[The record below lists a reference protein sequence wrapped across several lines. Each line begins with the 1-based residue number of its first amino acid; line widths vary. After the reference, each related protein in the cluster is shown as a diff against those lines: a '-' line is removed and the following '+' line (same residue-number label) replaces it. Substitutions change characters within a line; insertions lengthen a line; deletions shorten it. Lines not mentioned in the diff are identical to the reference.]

1 MVLKYLSKI
10 FEASPF
16 EMSSPFGHTSRH
28 SSVLGGV
35 TSTPLVA
42 TESRKHVASSEDA
55 FEETSETN
63 GASDTSGRKG
73 KKAGF
78 SVQPPIRSGRGSVS
92 ERVGVDGIGE

>member
-1 MVLKYLSKI
+1 MLKYLSKI

-16 EMSSPFGHTSRH
+16 EMSSPFGGHTSRH

-63 GASDTSGRKG
+63 GPSDTSDRKG
-73 KKAGF
+73 KKAGVPVRF
-78 SVQPPIRSGRGSVS
+78 PILSARGSVS
-92 ERVGVDGIGE
+92 ERVGVDGVEE